1 MHFFEKNMDYVYFIY
16 GLSFIL
22 IAALCRRISESDPAP
37 RAWRWLALAGL
48 FNGLSK
54 WLDMLA
60 ISLEDFA
67 IFPALRFLFLCLSIV
82 ALVEFGRRTLRLKGR
97 PVCGPWL
104 APLLALLACLALP
117 HGLPGLKASVRYA
130 AGLPAGLLAALA
142 VGSSVRNETDT
153 LKRRGLLLAAIALF
167 VLAISE
173 LVTPKAPF
181 APASW
186 LNHESFLLTFGFP
199 VQALR
204 ASLVLGALAGI
215 WDFHNR
221 LTAPAPRPREK
232 PWLAPLVFTTL
243 IALGWGGAE
252 WRARHIEAQL
262 RAQAL
267 EQSASVAQAI
277 HPLDIKTM
285 TFTAADRETPRHKRL
300 TAQLAAVHR
309 IYPCRAIYTLALRE
323 GRLVY
328 GPHSPPAGPAPG
340 YSLHNIDASQFPAFH
355 NAEPFLAG
363 PVTHADGTFVTA
375 YAPICDP
382 RSGETLLLVGMDWP
396 LPAWRRSLSRAR
408 LLPILGTLFLLLALL
423 ACLDRIPLRDRS
435 DGTRTGNLQHLEAL
449 VIVICGVAATLFFA
463 LVVREM
469 EIRRRQALF
478 DRLADSQADRI
489 RNEMYTIRADLAA
502 VARFFESSSTVTPSE
517 FHAFAGDLLELNS
530 AESLSFIPSFPAEK
544 LSPFLEETKIGTS
557 DFAVWEMN
565 AQNRP
570 VAASSRPVYYP
581 ILYTIPDSR
590 SSVRG
595 FDIGSEPTR
604 LASLETVLNT
614 GLPGATAPLPFIA
627 HPQTPPSII
636 ASYPVAAPESTPAPA
651 PGRPLRG
658 FINALI
664 SPRNLLRSAHQEG
677 AGESFLELGLFDL
690 TEARQ
695 PRLLAALPHDGVTS
709 STLDNLDPRRL
720 VIAEPLFI
728 FGRTYVIVS
737 KPTRAFMA
745 AHPIRENGAV
755 WLVGLLLTL
764 TSALFVGFLR
774 NRQIQLEALVRQ
786 RTEAL
791 EESEAQYR
799 LLAEHASDVI
809 GRISPEGRYLYLSP
823 ASRTALG
830 YEPVELVGWD
840 MLERVHPA
848 DAENVRAAFH
858 KMLAQPETV
867 TVLLRHRHKDG
878 SYRWLETSGKRLLAP
893 ETGAPREVVVVS
905 RDVSDRKNN
914 EEERLEMERHLLHT
928 QKLESLGVLTGGIA
942 HDFNNLLAA
951 VLGNLELTQNEL
963 PPHTPAR
970 LNLEQAT
977 VAAKRAADLT
987 RQMLDYSGKGLF
999 LTKAMNLNTLIGDKA
1014 HLLQTAIPQNV
1025 TLKLSLSPALP
1036 DFRADPDQVQQAVMN
1051 LITNASE
1058 AIGERTGTVNLS
1070 TGVRDYSGAELAE
1083 SRLPEKPQP
1092 GRFVFLDV
1100 ADTGCGMSPEVQQR
1114 LFEPFF
1120 TTKFTGRGLGMSA
1133 VLGIVRGH
1141 HGALFLKSM
1150 HHLGTVIRILF
1161 PAPEPAAPE
1170 ANPSAPPPAAPAG
1183 ETGAAPDSGFVLI
1196 VDDEEIIR
1204 SLCKAFVSGCGYRT
1218 MLAEDGEEAVR
1229 IFREKSGEILAVI
1242 LDLTMPRMD
1251 GCAAYHE
1258 MRRIRPDVKVIIS
1271 SGHAEQAS
1279 YRKFDLTGIAGFLQ
1293 KPYELQTLETLLRR
1307 VLGSRP

>member
-1 MHFFEKNMDYVYFIY
+1 MDYVYFVY

-37 RAWRWLALAGL
+37 RAWLWLAFAGL

-60 ISLEDFA
+60 ISLVDFA
-67 IFPALRFLFLCLSIV
+67 IFPALRFLFLCLSLV
-82 ALVEFGRRTLRLKGR
+82 ALVEFGRRTLRLQGR

-130 AGLPAGLLAALA
+130 AGLPAGLLAAFA
-142 VGSSVRNETDT
+142 VGHSVWNEADT
-153 LKRRGLLLAAIALF
+153 IKRRGLLLAAIALF

-173 LVTPKAPF
+173 VVTPKAPF
-181 APASW
+181 VPASW

-199 VQALR
+199 IQALR
-204 ASLVLGALAGI
+204 ASIVLCALAGI
-215 WDFHNR
+215 WNFRNR
-221 LTAPAPRPREK
+221 LTAPARRAREK
-232 PWLAPLVFTTL
+232 PWLVPLVFTTL
-243 IALGWGGAE
+243 ITLGWGGAE
-252 WRARHIEAQL
+252 WRARHVEAQL

-267 EQSASVAQAI
+267 EQSASLAQAI

-285 TFTAADRETPRHKRL
+285 TFTPADRETPRYKRL
-300 TAQLAAVHR
+300 TAQLAAIHR
-309 IYPCRAIYTLALRE
+309 LYPCRAIYTLALRE
-323 GRLVY
+323 GRTVY
-328 GPHSPPAGPAPG
+328 GPHSPPAAPASSITRG
-340 YSLHNIDASQFPAFH
+340 CSFRNIEASQFPSFH

-363 PVTHADGTFVTA
+363 PVTHADGTFITA

-382 RSGETLLLVGMDWP
+382 RSGETLLLVGVDWP
-396 LPAWRRSLSRAR
+396 LQAWRLSLSQAR
-408 LLPILGTLFLLLALL
+408 LLPIVGTLFLLLALL

-435 DGTRTGNLQHLEAL
+435 DRTRTGSLQHLEAL
-449 VIVICGVAATLFFA
+449 MIVICGVAGTLFFA

-478 DRLADSQADRI
+478 DRLADSRAGRI
-489 RNEMYTIRADLAA
+489 RDEMYTIRADLAA
-502 VARFFESSSTVTPSE
+502 VARFFESSITVTPSE
-517 FHAFAGDLLELNS
+517 FHTFAGSLLELNS
-530 AESLSFIPSFPAEK
+530 AESLSFIRAVRAEK
-544 LSPFLEETKIGTS
+544 LSPFLEETKIGTP
-557 DFAVWEMN
+557 DFTVWEMN
-565 AQNRP
+565 AKNRP
-570 VAASSRPVYYP
+570 VAVSHRPVYYP
-581 ILYTIPDSR
+581 VLYTIPDSR

-604 LASLETVLNT
+604 RASLETVLNT
-614 GLPGATAPLPFIA
+614 GLPGATAPLFFIA

-636 ASYPVAAPESTPAPA
+636 ASHPVAAPESANG
-651 PGRPLRG
+651 PGHARPLLG

-664 SPRNLLRSAHQEG
+664 SPRELLLRTANQEG
-677 AGESFLELGLFDL
+677 AGESYLELGLFDL

-695 PRLLAALPHDGVTS
+695 PRLLAALPHDGVTRS
-709 STLDNLDPRRL
+709 ILNHLDPRRL
-720 VIAEPLFI
+720 IIAEPLFI

-764 TSALFVGFLR
+764 PSALFVGFLR

-823 ASRTALG
+823 ASRPTLG
-830 YEPVELVGWD
+830 YEPEELVGWD

-848 DAENVRAAFH
+848 DAENVRTAFR
-858 KMLAQPETV
+858 KMLAQPETI
-867 TVLLRHRHKDG
+867 TILFRHRHKDG

-893 ETGAPREVVVVS
+893 ETGEPREVVVVS
-905 RDVSDRKNN
+905 RDVSDRKKN

-951 VLGNLELTQNEL
+951 VLGNLELTQNDL

-970 LNLEQAT
+970 LKLEQAAA
-977 VAAKRAADLT
+977 AAKRAADLT

-999 LTKAMNLNTLIGDKA
+999 LIKAMNLNGLIEEKA

-1025 TLKLSLSPALP
+1025 TLKLTLSPALP
-1036 DFRADPDQVQQAVMN
+1036 DFRADPDQIQQVVMN

-1058 AIGERTGTVNLS
+1058 AIGERTGTVSLS

-1083 SRLPEKPQP
+1083 SRLPEKPPP

-1150 HHLGTVIRILF
+1150 PNLGTVIRILF
-1161 PAPEPAAPE
+1161 PAPESAAPE
-1170 ANPSAPPPAAPAG
+1170 PNPIAPPPAAPAG
-1183 ETGAAPDSGFVLI
+1183 EPGPTPASGFVLI

-1204 SLCKAFVSGCGYRT
+1204 SLCKAFVMSCGYRT
-1218 MLAEDGEEAVR
+1218 LLAQDGEEALR

-1293 KPYELQTLETLLRR
+1293 KPYEMQTLEPLLQR